1 LYLSP
6 SKPKSGNRQA
16 AKFAFAQ
23 AQQFERDARL
33 SDALDSYRAAAR
45 LDPGWF
51 EAQYNCGVM
60 AYRSRDFN
68 QSLHAYE
75 TALAIRSDST
85 DARCNF
91 ALVLKAAGYVTDAV
105 NELGKVLASNPS
117 DARAHLALG
126 NIYAQQLHD
135 LAQARAHYLKVLQL
149 DPRNPAAA
157 DIQFWLSANSP

>member
-1 LYLSP
+1 M
-6 SKPKSGNRQA
+6 
-16 AKFAFAQ
+16 FAQ
-23 AQQFERDARL
+23 AQQFERDGRV
-33 SDALDSYRAAAR
+33 SDALDSYRQVAR
-45 LDPGWF
+45 LDPSWF

-75 TALAIRSDST
+75 TVLAIRSDSA
-85 DARCNF
+85 DARYNF

-105 NELGKVLASNPS
+105 NELGKVLASNPN

-135 LAQARAHYLKVLQL
+135 PAQARTHYLKVLQL
-149 DPRNPAAA
+149 DPRNPAST
-157 DIQFWLSANSP
+157 DIQFWLSVN